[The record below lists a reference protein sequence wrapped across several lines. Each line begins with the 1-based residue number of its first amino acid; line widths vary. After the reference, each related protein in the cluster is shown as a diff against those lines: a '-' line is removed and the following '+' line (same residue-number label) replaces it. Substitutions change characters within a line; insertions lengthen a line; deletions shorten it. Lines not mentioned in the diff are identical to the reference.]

1 MRNGDL
7 IGKPDWTPATY
18 EAVAADRAAPDYVVV
33 ITITGE
39 VRGAFGVDPHTADDG
54 VPVWIITHL
63 ATGHRLP
70 REFLSRDAAL
80 TCVTTLNGLDCWAM
94 DDPGQMLQ
102 HPDAL
107 YARRL
112 LASAPG
118 SRTGAVVP
126 VGKSTRSDVEPG

>member
-1 MRNGDL
+1 MRNHHL
-7 IGKPDWTPATY
+7 IGKPDWTPAAY
-18 EAVAADRAAPDYVVV
+18 EAVAADRATPDQAVV
-33 ITITGE
+33 ITIAGE
-39 VRGAFGVDPHTADDG
+39 VRGVFGVDQRTADDG

-70 REFLSRDAAL
+70 REFLSRDAAGA
-80 TCVTTLNGLDCWAM
+80 CVTTLEGLDCWTM
-94 DDPGQMLQ
+94 DDPGQMLR

-118 SRTGAVVP
+118 SRAA
-126 VGKSTRSDVEPG
+126 